1 MLANAVID
9 DVRVLGV
16 APLPPGFALA
26 YIVAKKGTAVPDLPL
41 LELRPEQLIRRNTL
55 LEVRR
60 VTVEYTGLR
69 IEMAPK

>member
-1 MLANAVID
+1 MLADAVID
-9 DVRVLGV
+9 DVRILG
-16 APLPPGFALA
+16 AATPPAFGLNH
-26 YIVAKKGTAVPDLPL
+26 IVDKKGSAVPDLPL

-60 VTVEYTGLR
+60 VSVEYSGLR